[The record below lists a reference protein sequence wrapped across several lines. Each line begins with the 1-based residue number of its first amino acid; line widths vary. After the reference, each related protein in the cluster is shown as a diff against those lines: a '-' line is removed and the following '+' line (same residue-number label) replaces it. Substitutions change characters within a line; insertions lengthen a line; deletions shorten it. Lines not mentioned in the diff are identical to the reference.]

1 MPTGDL
7 KDVRTENLRKLVD
20 ETEATLAEL
29 HTELD
34 RREEA
39 EQHREIDRLDQHMK
53 SAELS
58 LTSIRDFF
66 DEILNELRGNTS
78 R

>member
-1 MPTGDL
+1 MPTGNL
-7 KDVRTENLRKLVD
+7 KQVRTENLRTLVD
-20 ETEATLAEL
+20 QTEATLAEL
-29 HTELD
+29 HAELD

-39 EQHREIDRLDQHMK
+39 DQHREIDRLDEHMK

-66 DEILNELRGNTS
+66 TEVLSELRGS
-78 R
+78 KSS